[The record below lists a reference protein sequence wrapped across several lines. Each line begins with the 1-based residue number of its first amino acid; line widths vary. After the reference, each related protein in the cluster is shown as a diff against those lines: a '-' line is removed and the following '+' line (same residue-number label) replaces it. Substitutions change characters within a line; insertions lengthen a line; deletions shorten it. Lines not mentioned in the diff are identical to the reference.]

1 MFITKEEL
9 NLLFSLLPLWVLA
22 VPTGLDPTFYGTG
35 SYEGDLKV
43 QQKVKKIK
51 EKSDKAGH
59 LFG

>member
-1 MFITKEEL
+1 MEITKEEL
-9 NLLFSLLPLWVLA
+9 NLLFSFIPSWVLG

-43 QQKVKKIK
+43 QRTVKKIK